1 MTKSVS
7 IAHLKAH
14 LAQVVGEVQTNGR
27 SVVIE
32 KRGRPIAMLVPVDAS
47 RPAGLLGLVGAF
59 EDAPGFGEIL
69 DKVVKSRRKDKRRRV
84 PRLT

>member
-14 LAQVVGEVQTNGR
+14 LARVVGDVQLQGT

-32 KRGRPIAMLVPVDAS
+32 KRGRPVAMLVPIEPS

-59 EDAPGFGEIL
+59 DDAPGFPDIL
-69 DKVVKSRRKDKRRRV
+69 DEIVKGRRREKRRRV